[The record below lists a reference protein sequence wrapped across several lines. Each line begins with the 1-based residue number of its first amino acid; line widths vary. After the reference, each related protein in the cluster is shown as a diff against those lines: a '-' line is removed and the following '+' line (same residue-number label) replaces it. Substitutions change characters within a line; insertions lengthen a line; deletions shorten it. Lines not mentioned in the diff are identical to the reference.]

1 MKTRFTA
8 KKIITICVGLS
19 LILMS
24 GSALAQQESI
34 PELPAPIKTLV
45 DQGAQIRFLGK
56 DYGLEGWVAIKNG
69 QEQYFYV
76 LPGQKVFLTGIL
88 FDETGKPVTVEQ
100 VRHLRDQGEDV
111 LDTLAAD
118 NTEELNM
125 EKEKKYE
132 FKTPSEQLFWDIEN
146 SNWIPVGL
154 AGTPIF
160 YAFINPQC
168 PHCHDMMAELKEKY
182 IDSGRAQVRLIPV
195 GTDEQSVAQ
204 AAFLLAS
211 PDPAGTWWKHMSG
224 AEGALPAK
232 QGINAQG
239 VERNLAVMQ
248 SWKLSATPLVVY
260 RGKDGTVKIIR
271 GKPKDLESLVSD
283 LGARI

>member
-1 MKTRFTA
+1 MKMRFTA
-8 KKIITICVGLS
+8 QKSILSCAALS

-24 GSALAQQESI
+24 GSAMAQQESI

-76 LPGQKVFLTGIL
+76 VPGQKAFLTGIL
-88 FDETGKPVTVEQ
+88 FDEAGKPVTVEQ
-100 VRHLRDQGEDV
+100 VRNLRAQGEDI

-118 NTEELNM
+118 NAEELNM
-125 EKEKKYE
+125 EKDKKYE
-132 FKTPSEQLFWDIEN
+132 FKTPSEQLFWDVEN

-154 AGTPIF
+154 AGTPVF
-160 YAFINPQC
+160 YAFVNPQC

-195 GTDEQSVAQ
+195 GTDEQSTAQ

-211 PDPAGTWWKHMSG
+211 PDPAGAWWKHMG
-224 AEGALPAK
+224 GDAEALPAK
-232 QGINAQG
+232 LGINTQG

-271 GKPKDLESLVSD
+271 GKPKDLEALVSD